1 MKRQTH
7 LRKRPKL
14 KENRLWSDKVNT
26 WSVPTTFALVLI
38 VPVILLVAY
47 AITYNSCNAIEN
59 ELGVQE
65 NVQTALMRELQLEE
79 SKWKAMQTPANLER
93 RLHSHGMAMT
103 SPMSGQ
109 RVAMSGRASQ
119 GAAGETPVVAAN

>member
-1 MKRQTH
+1 MKRKNN

-47 AITYNSCNAIEN
+47 AITSNSCNAIQN
-59 ELGVQE
+59 EVGAQE
-65 NVQTALMRELQLEE
+65 NAQTALMRELQLEE
-79 SKWKAMQTPANLER
+79 AKWKAMQTPANLER
-93 RLHSHGMAMT
+93 RLNIHGMAMT
-103 SPMSGQ
+103 SPISGQ
-109 RVAMSGRASQ
+109 RIAMSGRTP
-119 GAAGETPVVAAN
+119 GAVAVESSAVAAN

>member
-1 MKRQTH
+1 MKRKNNF
-7 LRKRPKL
+7 RKRPKL

-47 AITYNSCNAIEN
+47 AITCNSCNAIEN
-59 ELGVQE
+59 DLGVQE
-65 NVQTALMRELQLEE
+65 NIQTALMRELQLEE

-93 RLHSHGMAMT
+93 RLLSHGMAM
-103 SPMSGQ
+103 SPPMSGQ
-109 RVAMSGRASQ
+109 RVAMAGRARQ
-119 GAAGETPVVAAN
+119 NGATESTVVAAN

>member
-1 MKRQTH
+1 MKRKN
-7 LRKRPKL
+7 RFKKRPKL

-47 AITYNSCNAIEN
+47 AITCNSCNAIEN
-59 ELGVQE
+59 DLGVQE
-65 NVQTALMRELQLEE
+65 NIQTALMRELQLEE

-93 RLHSHGMAMT
+93 RLLSHGMAMSLPT
-103 SPMSGQ
+103 SGQ
-109 RVAMSGRASQ
+109 RVAMAGRSRQ
-119 GAAGETPVVAAN
+119 GNAAESTIVAAN